1 MPLCLLI
8 GPLVALNLA
17 ACSAGRPIQ
26 ARPSSDVITREE
38 LTGQGLAN
46 AYEAVQRLR
55 PAFLRSRG
63 PVSVRDPRPAMP
75 LVYVNGVRYGEP
87 QTLRNLRVQEVEEIR
102 FISATDATTRWGT
115 GHTGGVIEVMLRRSE
130 ATS

>member
-1 MPLCLLI
+1 
-8 GPLVALNLA
+8 
-17 ACSAGRPIQ
+17 
-26 ARPSSDVITREE
+26 
-38 LTGQGLAN
+38 
-46 AYEAVQRLR
+46 
-55 PAFLRSRG
+55 
-63 PVSVRDPRPAMP
+63 MP

-130 ATS
+130 STS